1 MSKIHPEL
9 SAVTVNAEPRDTLNQ
24 PYVPTTARYRVD
36 DCRSNNQLVNWTDL
50 TPSTD
55 MEINIPGPVNAIIGD
70 RRTPE
75 IKIVTVNTDKDLS
88 TENFAEYSYGVRDL
102 KFAQVT

>member
-1 MSKIHPEL
+1 MRVHPEL
-9 SAVTVNAEPRDTLNQ
+9 SAVTVQAEPKDTLKQ
-24 PYVPTTARYRVD
+24 AYVPTTARYRVD
-36 DCRSNNQLVNWTDL
+36 DCRTKQQLVNWTSL
-50 TPSTD
+50 TPSTS
-55 MEINIPGPVNAIIGD
+55 MEIDIPGTVNAIIGD